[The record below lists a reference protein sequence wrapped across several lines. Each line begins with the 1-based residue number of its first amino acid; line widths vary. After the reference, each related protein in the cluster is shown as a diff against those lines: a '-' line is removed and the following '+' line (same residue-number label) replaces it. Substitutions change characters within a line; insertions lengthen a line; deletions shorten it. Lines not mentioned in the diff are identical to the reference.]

1 MICWKICDLGKHTSS
16 RSQPVKRTSV
26 NFFIKMLLI
35 KNKLFSCC
43 GRQWANLTQNFSRN
57 YCLHYTNFD
66 VIVVGGGHAG
76 TEACAAAARMGCRT
90 LLITHKKDT
99 IGEMSCNPSFGGIG
113 KGHLMKEI
121 DALDGLCA
129 KVCDKSGIQYKVLNK
144 RKGPAVWGPRAQ
156 IDRALYKQ
164 HLQHELF
171 NETPNLNIISA
182 SVEDLIL
189 QAPYEY
195 INKPAKQECCGVI
208 IKGGAQIFS
217 KAVIITTGTFLKGQ
231 INIGLKFRPAG
242 RLGDEPA
249 IGLANTLHKFG
260 FRMGRLKTGT
270 PPRLD
275 GRTINYNVCIP
286 QEGDTKP
293 MPFSFMNQKVW
304 IQPEDQKLCY
314 QTYTNPKVNSIILNN
329 MHRNRHVTEEING
342 PRYCPSIE
350 SKVLRFGDKFH
361 TIWLEPEGLE
371 SDVVYPNG
379 LSCTLPEELQVK
391 LVHKIQGL
399 ESATVLRPGYGVEY
413 DYVDPRE
420 LSPYLETKK
429 ISGLFLAGQINGT
442 TGYEEAAAQ
451 GILAGINAALASQG
465 WPGMSI
471 GRTEGYIGVLVDDL
485 TTLGT
490 SEPYRM
496 FTSRA
501 EFRLMLRPDNADLR
515 LTSKGYHVGCVSSER
530 YEKTMKMK
538 KDLENAFELFDSV
551 SFPVQKWKEI
561 FHLPSSTNTERK
573 TASEMLSHANDNI
586 TVQMLCDSLPEIF
599 GHLATSEDL
608 CTRIKIEALY
618 QTAVAM
624 QKEQV
629 SQIKKEESMI
639 IPPEVDYTSYKLSIS
654 SEEQEKLITAQP
666 QTIAAASRIPGVTP
680 STILRLLFYIKNHSK
695 VAQHVS

>member
-1 MICWKICDLGKHTSS
+1 
-16 RSQPVKRTSV
+16 
-26 NFFIKMLLI
+26 MLFI

-43 GRQWANLTQNFSRN
+43 GSQLKNLSQNFARN
-57 YCLHYTNFD
+57 YCLHYTTFD

-121 DALDGLCA
+121 DALDGLCG
-129 KVCDKSGIQYKVLNK
+129 KICDKSGIQYKVLNK

-171 NETPNLNIISA
+171 NETPNLDIISA

-286 QEGDTKP
+286 QEGDPKP

-314 QTYTNPKVNSIILNN
+314 LTYTNPEVNSIILSN

-420 LSPYLETKK
+420 LTPYLETKK

-451 GILAGINAALASQG
+451 GILAGINAGLASQG

-485 TTLGT
+485 TSLGT

-515 LTSKGYHVGCVSSER
+515 LTSKGYHVGCVSSQR

-551 SFPVQKWKEI
+551 SFSTLKWREL
-561 FHLPSSTNTERK
+561 FHMPSTTNTEKK
-573 TASEMLSHANDNI
+573 TASEMLSLPNDNI

-599 GHLATSEDL
+599 GHLAENEDL

-618 QTAVAM
+618 QTAIAQ

-639 IPPEVDYTSYKLSIS
+639 IPPEVDYTSSKLSIS